1 MTPSVDVVIPAYNA
15 AQTIESAIASIQ
27 VQTERNIRIIV
38 VNDGSVDAT
47 KQIVERMA
55 AADDRIVLLEQANGG
70 IVDAL
75 NLGLA
80 AATASLI
87 ARHDADDLANP
98 DRFAKQLAY
107 LSANSECAAVSG
119 AIRHIDEAGRPLGM
133 VYNFPSPDLAN
144 VERYPQLEPY
154 LSHPFLMMRRAA
166 VEQAGGY
173 RHAFHAE
180 DTDLYWR
187 LQEAGRLF
195 NMPDYLGDYRIHSQS
210 ITGASLVNGRVS
222 AVNSQRAGLSAM
234 RRRAQRPDLSFPKSA
249 LADYKKAGTLQGMI
263 QVGSRELD
271 ADEAK
276 RLAVSACAKL
286 LELAGHR
293 PYELEL
299 EDCTLIGDMLL
310 PVLHR
315 MPSDNRRYC
324 FRMLSGTAARLASKG
339 RISSARRLVP
349 LRLYPAVAAKLA
361 LRSAMPLS
369 IRRTLRE
376 VIRRDGF
383 VK

>member
-27 VQTERNIRIIV
+27 AQTERNIRIIV
-38 VNDGSVDAT
+38 INDGSVDAT

-107 LSANSECAAVSG
+107 LSANPECAAVSG

-133 VYNFPSPDLAN
+133 IYNFPSPDLAN
-144 VERYPQLEPY
+144 VERHPQLEPY

-166 VEQAGGY
+166 VEKAGGY

-195 NMPDYLGDYRIHSQS
+195 NMADHLGDYRIHSQS

-222 AVNSQRAGLSAM
+222 AVNSQLAGLSAM

-249 LADYKKAGTLQGMI
+249 LADYKKAGTLEGMI
-263 QVGSRELD
+263 QVGSRDLD
-271 ADEAK
+271 VDEAK

-310 PVLHR
+310 PALHR